1 MREKKTRKLM
11 SVVLVIT
18 MIISMFSTTAFAKET
33 SNYGNS
39 SIMEIDVESKYG
51 QTEGRKMYNMVNDF
65 RTGKDAWQLDENGN
79 KVYIKDLK
87 PLKYD
92 YGLEQAATLRALESA
107 ISFSH
112 ERPNGESCFTVYEDV
127 NCVYINGENIAAGY
141 NTAQETFVQ
150 WQETDKSYNGQGHR
164 RNMLN
169 PNFESIGIGHVIY
182 DGMHFWAQSFSCSS
196 TETGN
201 KVPAKDDVVITT
213 VQIDKGKYTIDN
225 VSCDKEELNLKV
237 NETCELPSVVM
248 SFHNEDTFYVNPKG
262 RLKNVSW
269 TVSDKNIAE
278 IVNNTVK
285 AKKSGQTVINPSV
298 SGFDNIKGV
307 KVNVA
312 CEHKKTSFVKG
323 NPATCTEDGIKDY
336 YYCEGCGKKF
346 LDKECKKEVTD
357 KDLVIKAIGHNY
369 GDWIVDKQPTETDEG
384 HKYKE
389 CANCGDRI
397 EETIPV
403 VKHEH
408 KVVLKK
414 GNPATCTED
423 GIKDYYYC
431 EGCGKK
437 FLDKECKKEVTDKDL
452 VIKATGHNYG
462 DWIVDKQPTE
472 TDEGHKY
479 KECANCGDRIEE
491 SISKIPV
498 VSNKWIQD
506 GNKWQYLDENGK
518 IVYSTFKY
526 INGIW
531 YYFNDSGYMVTG
543 WQYINGTWYYFNG
556 SGYMMTG
563 WQYINGTWY
572 YFNDSGYM
580 VTGWQY
586 INGTWYYFNGSGH
599 MMTGWQ
605 YINGIWYYF
614 NGSGYMMTGW
624 QYINGTWYY
633 FNGSGHMM
641 TGWQYIN
648 GIWYYFDNSGA
659 MI

>member
-196 TETGN
+196 TETGS

-357 KDLVIKAIGHNY
+357 KDLVIKA
-369 GDWIVDKQPTETDEG
+369 
-384 HKYKE
+384 
-389 CANCGDRI
+389 
-397 EETIPV
+397 
-403 VKHEH
+403 
-408 KVVLKK
+408 
-414 GNPATCTED
+414 
-423 GIKDYYYC
+423 
-431 EGCGKK
+431 
-437 FLDKECKKEVTDKDL
+437 
-452 VIKATGHNYG
+452 TGHNYG

-563 WQYINGTWY
+563 WQYING
-572 YFNDSGYM
+572 
-580 VTGWQY
+580 
-586 INGTWYYFNGSGH
+586 
-599 MMTGWQ
+599 
-605 YINGIWYYF
+605 
-614 NGSGYMMTGW
+614 
-624 QYINGTWYY
+624 
-633 FNGSGHMM
+633 
-641 TGWQYIN
+641 
-648 GIWYYFDNSGA
+648 IWYYFDNSGA